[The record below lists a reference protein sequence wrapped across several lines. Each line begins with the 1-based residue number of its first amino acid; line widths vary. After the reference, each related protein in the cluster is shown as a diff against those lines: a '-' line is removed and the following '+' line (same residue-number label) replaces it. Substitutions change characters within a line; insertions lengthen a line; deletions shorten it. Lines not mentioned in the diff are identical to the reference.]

1 MEKSSA
7 LDWALTIASFVIPVV
22 LVGFLYFAP
31 KVKRYG
37 QGKTS
42 TSKGLIG
49 AVLMILAGFAG
60 VLAYKFLA

>member
-1 MEKSSA
+1 MDKSSA
-7 LDWALTIASFVIPVV
+7 LDWALTIASFVIPAV

-37 QGKTS
+37 EGNLP

-49 AVLMILAGFAG
+49 AVLMILAAFAG